1 MSCLNE
7 KECIKQNLEDDE
19 IKNKNNTKNNNIGK
33 VFKNFVD
40 RNVND
45 DFHKKLLGYLSI
57 LIHIIIMAFIL
68 ITPFFTENR
77 KLILSLIWL
86 NAALLTEWYLLGN
99 SVLNFSDHLV
109 FDNEEEKKYY
119 DNYKYHTGEKA
130 SIFLISISD
139 MTGVDIKTLGQLTTL
154 IPLFL
159 ISYMLCKLY

>member
-1 MSCLNE
+1 M
-7 KECIKQNLEDDE
+7 DD
-19 IKNKNNTKNNNIGK
+19 KNFNITNTFENFINNNLH
-33 VFKNFVD
+33 N
-40 RNVND
+40 
-45 DFHKKLLGYLSI
+45 DFHKKILGYLSI

-99 SVLNFSDHLV
+99 SVLNFSDHLI
-109 FDNEEEKKYY
+109 FEDEEEKKYY
-119 DNYKYHTGEKA
+119 NKYKYHTGEKA

-139 MTGVDIKTLGQLTTL
+139 ITGIEIKKLGQLTTL

-159 ISYMLCKLY
+159 ISYMICKLY